1 MRVASIAAASM
12 LLCSRATAFVR
23 PALRPAT
30 LGLGAAATTPRRSLS
45 LASSS
50 TVSDLEKVEAPE
62 LVGKPADFL
71 RTAGLTAATGDAIK
85 LGDVMSDGKSVVI
98 FLRHLG

>member
-1 MRVASIAAASM
+1 MRLARIAAASM
-12 LLCSRATAFVR
+12 LLCTRATAFVR
-23 PALRPAT
+23 PALRPIT
-30 LGLGAAATTPRRSLS
+30 LGLGAAAATPRRSLS
-45 LASSS
+45 LASSA
-50 TVSDLEKVEAPE
+50 VSEVDKVEAPE

-85 LGDVMSDGKSVVI
+85 LGDVMGDGKSVVI